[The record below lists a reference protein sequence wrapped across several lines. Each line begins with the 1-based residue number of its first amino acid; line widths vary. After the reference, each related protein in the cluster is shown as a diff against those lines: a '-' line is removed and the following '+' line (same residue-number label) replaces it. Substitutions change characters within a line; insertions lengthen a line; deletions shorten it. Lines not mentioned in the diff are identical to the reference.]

1 MKRLLF
7 VTFAVFLSVNLL
19 SAQGKQLKEGKV
31 TYAISLPD
39 SGGDESTMM
48 AASMMGK
55 EQVIYFKDSNSRA
68 ESKTSMGDVVVI
80 SNAKTGETYTLMNMM
95 GQKIALKLT
104 DEDMSAMKEMINT
117 GKPDIKITNEKKKIC
132 GYKCTKAIIT
142 LKSEGKTFTSDAWF
156 TDEIASLPG
165 SSVQNKI
172 EGINGFMMEFSTTNK
187 GVTMKMT
194 CTAVE
199 ATPVSSDMFK
209 VPDDYTIKSMSD
221 MMGGMH

>member
-39 SGGDESTMM
+39 SGGDVSTML

-95 GQKIALKLT
+95 RQKIAL
-104 DEDMSAMKEMINT
+104 
-117 GKPDIKITNEKKKIC
+117 
-132 GYKCTKAIIT
+132 
-142 LKSEGKTFTSDAWF
+142 
-156 TDEIASLPG
+156 
-165 SSVQNKI
+165 
-172 EGINGFMMEFSTTNK
+172 
-187 GVTMKMT
+187 
-194 CTAVE
+194 
-199 ATPVSSDMFK
+199 
-209 VPDDYTIKSMSD
+209 
-221 MMGGMH
+221 